1 MKIYIIGS
9 MSSKPRGKRATPI
22 IRNKEVLYPILLECA
37 KLTRDEFWVQFYQDL
52 ATGKSAKGIFISHG
66 VIQSSNNKRNGFAYS
81 ITDKAPEVIVP
92 ELHNLI
98 TSHTSICSRKDT
110 VKRKAF
116 IKDLKEELEEYK
128 DGKWTSIKRK
138 NLRAMLLVNY
148 AISLQKAYDLS
159 WDATIAAYRT
169 IVTAFETKTH
179 NSKDV
184 DYDNGKIQSIDDI
197 DISEDGKYIV
207 NMRAE
212 SYAEEDDQ
220 SDTIQPTGPGLLRG
234 LWEPY
239 LATWVKL
246 LK

>member
-1 MKIYIIGS
+1 
-9 MSSKPRGKRATPI
+9 MSEKSRIAKRAAAV
-22 IRNKEVLYPILLECA
+22 IRNKEILYPILLECA

-52 ATGKSAKGIFISHG
+52 AIGKSTKGIFISHG

-92 ELHNLI
+92 ELHKLI
-98 TSHTSICSRKDT
+98 ISHTSICSRKDT
-110 VKRKAF
+110 VRRQTF
-116 IKDLKEELEEYK
+116 LKEMSKELQEYK

-148 AISLQKAYDLS
+148 AISLQKAHNLS

-169 IVTAFETKTH
+169 IVMAFETKTH

-184 DYDNGKIQSIDDI
+184 DYENGKILNIDDI
-197 DISEDGKYIV
+197 ELSEDGTYIV
-207 NMRAE
+207 NTRAD
-212 SYAEEDDQ
+212 SYDMENDDLNA
-220 SDTIQPTGPGLLRG
+220 SIQPNGPGLLRG

-239 LATWVKL
+239 LSTWMKL
-246 LK
+246 LR